1 MHPGPYTLM
10 RLRARGHI
18 RRSLRNART
27 VRGAILILFFAGMLT
42 IGLVGALLAVGGAY
56 SNPGGGPFPE
66 DGIIPFLKPLYDYS
80 WAVGL
85 VAGLLIYL
93 ALAAV
98 SPARRPEPV
107 ASPAG

>member
-1 MHPGPYTLM
+1 MADLYLADRRYWFAAGWDW
-10 RLRARGHI
+10 RGVV
-18 RRSLRNART
+18 AT
-27 VRGAILILFFAGMLT
+27 
-42 IGLVGALLAVGGAY
+42 LVGAVLAVGGAY

-66 DGIIPFLKPLYDYS
+66 DGLIPFLKPLYDYS

-93 ALAAV
+93 GLAAM